1 MLKFKE
7 EQIVIKQV
15 TYTYLGTNGT
25 LVTPIH
31 LEGIYSVKKITLIAD
46 EGKVLTKDYVNFVR
60 KITVN
65 SEEEAKL
72 WNEIGQE

>member
-1 MLKFKE
+1 M
-7 EQIVIKQV
+7 IKQV

-46 EGKVLTKDYVNFVR
+46 EGKALTKDYVNFVR
-60 KITVN
+60 KVTI
-65 SEEEAKL
+65 SSDEEAKL
-72 WNEIGQE
+72 WEEITPIGQE